1 MHEGAV
7 TCRPTLPNK
16 ITNTYSIKDF
26 VSCSNRFVIEAKYVR
41 DKAYGK
47 SIVGEI
53 NDDIETYRYH
63 PSCDDLIF
71 FVYDPNSF
79 IPDSAAL
86 DRHLRS
92 NRTYDA
98 KVLRCHGV
106 ITPETSIGPP

>member
-1 MHEGAV
+1 ME
-7 TCRPTLPNK
+7 
-16 ITNTYSIKDF
+16 
-26 VSCSNRFVIEAKYVR
+26 
-41 DKAYGK
+41 K

-63 PSCDDLIF
+63 RSCDDLIF

-98 KVLRCHGV
+98 KSAPVPWGD
-106 ITPETSIGPP
+106 